1 MDYSNAYN
9 VSAAEA
15 PAAARAE
22 FIKKT
27 YLHLAGAVLAF
38 VGLEAALLMSPLG
51 EVLARGMLGSRFG
64 WLLVLGAFMLVSHV
78 ANKWAATAQSKGMQY
93 AGLGLYVVAEAIIF
107 VPLMFVAAHF
117 GGPNIIAQA
126 GIYTVLL
133 FTGLTATVFFTGKDF
148 SFLRGILTVAGF
160 AALGIIVVSMLFGFT
175 LGTLFMGAMILLAAG
190 YILYNTSNVLH
201 HYPVGSHVAAS
212 LSLFASVA
220 LLFWYILQLLLSR
233 GRD

>member
-1 MDYSNAYN
+1 MDYSNAYG

-27 YLHLAGAVLAF
+27 YLHLAGAVMAF
-38 VGLEAALLMSPLG
+38 IGLEAALVMSPLG
-51 EVLARGMLGSRFG
+51 AVIARGMLGSRFG
-64 WLLVLGAFMLVSHV
+64 WFLVLGAFMLVSYV
-78 ANKWAATAQSKGMQY
+78 ANKWAASAQSKGMQY

-107 VPLMFVAAHF
+107 VPLLYVAANF
-117 GGPNIIAQA
+117 GGPNIIPQA
-126 GIYTVLL
+126 GIYTALL
-133 FTGLTATVFFTGKDF
+133 FTGLTATVFFTRKDF
-148 SFLRGILTVAGF
+148 SFLRGMLTVAGF
-160 AALGIIVVSMLFGFT
+160 AALGIILVSMLFGFT
-175 LGTLFMGAMILLAAG
+175 LGTFFMGAMILLAAG

-220 LLFWYILQLLLSR
+220 LLFWYILQLLMGRSR
-233 GRD
+233 D

>member
-1 MDYSNAYN
+1 MEYPNAYG

-38 VGLEAALLMSPLG
+38 IGLEAALLMSPAG
-51 EVLARGMLGSRFG
+51 EVITRGLLGSRFG

-78 ANKWAATAQSKGMQY
+78 ANRWAASAQSTGMQY

-107 VPLMFVAAHF
+107 VPLMYMAAHF
-117 GGPNIIAQA
+117 GGPNIIPQA

-212 LSLFASVA
+212 LALFASVA
-220 LLFWYILQLLLSR
+220 LLFWYILQLLMNR